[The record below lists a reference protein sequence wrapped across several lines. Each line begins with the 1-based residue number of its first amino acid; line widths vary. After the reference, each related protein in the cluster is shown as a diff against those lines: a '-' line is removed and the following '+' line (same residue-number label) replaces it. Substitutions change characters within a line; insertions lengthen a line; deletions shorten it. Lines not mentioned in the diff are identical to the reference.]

1 MSLNQQAKKGLLL
14 GTNCPYYQR
23 EVGLLLFN
31 GNIEEYIWIIEDTLG
46 SLLVFL
52 CSIIK
57 VNENSQPTSGVL
69 IITRAF
75 SNEDLGHHA
84 RERTMTS

>member
-1 MSLNQQAKKGLLL
+1 MSLNQQAKKGFSL
-14 GTNCPYYQR
+14 GANCPYYQR
-23 EVGLLLFN
+23 QAGLLLFN
-31 GNIEEYIWIIEDTLG
+31 GNIEEYIRIIEDTLG

-52 CSIIK
+52 CFIIK
-57 VNENSQPTSGVL
+57 VNEKSQPNSGVL
-69 IITRAF
+69 IITGAF